1 MQSKTGK
8 DRIMTIK
15 RRDFLKTLSLGAATL
30 AIPNLL
36 TRCAQKTTKPNIIY
50 ILADDLGY
58 GELGCYGQTKIK
70 TPNIDKI
77 AAEGIKFTQH
87 YSGSTVCAPSRC
99 CLLTGKHTGNS
110 YIRDNDELSERGDVW
125 NDPDL
130 EGQRPL
136 LPNTETIGTLL
147 QRAGYTT
154 GAIGKWGLGGPKSTG
169 DPNTQGFDLFY
180 GYLCQRVA
188 HNYYPTH
195 LWRNGEKHLLEENEY
210 FRPSQKLPE
219 DKDPLDKESYAP
231 YSGKQY
237 SMDFMAEEALNFIET
252 NQDNPFFLYL
262 PFPVPH
268 VSLQVPEDSLQEYE
282 EAFPEIPYKG
292 EKGYVPHIAPKA
304 AYAAMITRMDREIGK
319 IMALL
324 KKLGLDEN
332 TIVIFTSDN
341 GPTYAGGV
349 DAEFFES
356 AGPLRGLK
364 GSLYEGGVRV
374 PMIARWPGKIKPGT
388 TTDHISAFWD
398 VLPTLAEVTESP
410 VPQDTDGVSF
420 LPVILGKNDQEK
432 HAYLYWEHHS
442 GGSKQAVRM
451 GDWKALRLKVKGNPD
466 APIELYNLA
475 NDLAE
480 SEDVSKSHPEI
491 VKKIDTIMKSRTPSE
506 IPRWNF

>member
-1 MQSKTGK
+1 
-8 DRIMTIK
+8 MTIK
-15 RRDFLKTLSLGAATL
+15 RRDFLKTMSMGAATV

-36 TRCAQKTTKPNIIY
+36 SRCAQKTTKPNIVY

-58 GELGCYGQTKIK
+58 GELGCYGQDKIK

-99 CLLTGKHTGNS
+99 CLLTGKHTGHS

-169 DPNTQGFDLFY
+169 DPNKQGFDLFY

-219 DKDPLDKESYAP
+219 DKDPLDKESYTP

-237 SMDFMAEEALNFIET
+237 SMDFMAEEALNFIEK
-252 NQDNPFFLYL
+252 NQNNPFFLYL
-262 PFPVPH
+262 PIPVPH
-268 VSLQVPEDSLQEYE
+268 VSLQVPENSLQE
-282 EAFPEIPYKG
+282 
-292 EKGYVPHIAPKA
+292 
-304 AYAAMITRMDREIGK
+304 
-319 IMALL
+319 
-324 KKLGLDEN
+324 
-332 TIVIFTSDN
+332 
-341 GPTYAGGV
+341 
-349 DAEFFES
+349 
-356 AGPLRGLK
+356 
-364 GSLYEGGVRV
+364 YEGGVRV
-374 PMIARWPGKIKPGT
+374 PLIVRWPGKIQPGT

-398 VLPTLAEVTESP
+398 VLPTLAEVTNTP
-410 VPQDTDGVSF
+410 VPTDTDGKSF
-420 LPVILGKNDQEK
+420 LPVLLGKNDQPK
-432 HAYLYWEHHS
+432 HDYLYWEHHS

-451 GDWKALRLKVKGNPD
+451 GDWKALRLQVRGNPD
-466 APIELYNLA
+466 APIELYNLET
-475 NDLAE
+475 DIAE
-480 SEDVSKSHPEI
+480 SEDVSFAHPEI
-491 VKKIDTIMKSRTPSE
+491 VAKIDTIMKSRTPSE